1 MQLEKNY
8 SLLKRFWIYQKERFP
23 VFSHGLLITTFTFSA
38 VSYSLMC
45 RGANTFISLAEF
57 LPGLYITF
65 SLFFLLRLF
74 DEFKDKKED
83 ALYRK
88 YLPVPRGLVSIKELR
103 VLSYL
108 VFISQFAVIYFF
120 QLELL
125 TLYLFILLYLL
136 LMRVEFFVPN
146 YLKKRQ
152 ILYITSHMFILPFV
166 DIYASAMDWK
176 VAGVEP
182 PVGLLWFFL
191 LSYFN
196 GLVLEFGRKL
206 KTEDTEEKGVVSYTK
221 MYGINKAVLIWGIT
235 LFFTYAS
242 AMLAGYYAQY
252 NYMVYLCLSLFVIL
266 AAIPAYRFVKQPTP
280 KRAKSIELASGIWAL
295 LMYLSLGAI
304 PMLYSFIH

>member
-1 MQLEKNY
+1 MQLEENY
-8 SLLKRFWIYQKERFP
+8 YLLKRFWIYQKERFP
-23 VFSHGLLITTFTFSA
+23 IFSHGLLITTFTFSA

-45 RGANTFISLAEF
+45 RGAKEFIPLQEF

-74 DEFKDKKED
+74 DEFKDEKDD

-103 VLSYL
+103 VLTYL
-108 VFISQFAVIYFF
+108 VFLSQFLVIYIF

-125 TLYLFILLYLL
+125 SLYIFILLYLL

-152 ILYITSHMFILPFV
+152 ILYITSHMFVLPFV

-176 VAGVEP
+176 IGGFDP
-182 PVGLLWFFL
+182 PVGLIWFFL

-196 GLVLEFGRKL
+196 GLVLEFGRKM
-206 KTEDTEEKGVVSYTK
+206 KTSDKEEYGVVSYTK
-221 MYGINKAVLIWGIT
+221 MYGIKKAVYIWILT
-235 LFFTYAS
+235 LFLTYAS
-242 AMLAGYYAQY
+242 AMLAGYYANY
-252 NYMVYLCLSLFVIL
+252 NYLIYICLTIFVIL
-266 AAIPAYRFVKQPTP
+266 AAIPAWRFALMPTP
-280 KRAKSIELASGIWAL
+280 KRAKLIELASGVWAL
-295 LMYLSLGAI
+295 LMYMSLGAI
-304 PMLYSFIH
+304 PMLYSFIN